1 MIKIIDK
8 NNNRVKII
16 DEIERQQKQKGTKG
30 SGNL

>member
-8 NNNRVKII
+8 NNNRVKIT
-16 DEIERQQKQKGTKG
+16 DETERQQKQKGTKG

>member
-16 DEIERQQKQKGTKG
+16 DETERQQKQKRTKG